1 MEFKE
6 VINILNV
13 INICIVPLLLFS
25 LRYFISDISLKHMNE
40 LRTEFNNK
48 VDKIESHSTLVN
60 EKIESKLSN
69 IENKIDA
76 FVNSTNNLLND
87 TRLKVAGL
95 ECSKAIFEVLTLQ
108 VQDNKTEIK
117 KIESSLHQEL
127 RDGLIRVHSRLD
139 ELLDRDRKV

>member
-1 MEFKE
+1 MEFKD
-6 VINILNV
+6 VINIINI
-13 INICIVPLLLFS
+13 INICVVPLLLFS

-48 VDKIESHSTLVN
+48 MDKVESHSTLVN

-69 IENKIDA
+69 IETKIDA
-76 FVNSTNNLLND
+76 FVGSTNNILND

-95 ECSKAIFEVLTLQ
+95 EGSKAIFEVLTLQ

-139 ELLDRDRKV
+139 ELLDRDRKA